1 MPILIEVDADRE
13 CCAEHGVSRRRQI
26 FYRRLGCRRI
36 ADCSYILPLPG
47 KAPPPEM
54 DLLVYAPER
63 VPTIRRASLERWLQI
78 IYRDVYD
85 CSADDCRIRMMLQ
98 RVPDPIELV

>member
-1 MPILIEVDADRE
+1 
-13 CCAEHGVSRRRQI
+13 
-26 FYRRLGCRRI
+26 
-36 ADCSYILPLPG
+36 
-47 KAPPPEM
+47 M

-63 VPTIRRASLERWLQI
+63 APTIRRASLERWLQI

-85 CSADDCRIRMMLQ
+85 CSADDCRIPMMLQ